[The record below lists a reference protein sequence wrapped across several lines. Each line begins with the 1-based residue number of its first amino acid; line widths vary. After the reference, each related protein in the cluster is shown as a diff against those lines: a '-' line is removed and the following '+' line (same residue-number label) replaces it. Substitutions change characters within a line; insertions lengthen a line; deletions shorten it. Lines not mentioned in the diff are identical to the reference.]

1 MSLPITPA
9 TTAAIT
15 TATTTASRFYTCP
28 DDWPSGLWC
37 DHHHPGDQPATA
49 SAQALLNNTIRVLQ
63 FSLLTFVVLRLLAR
77 FVSIG
82 ALVGLCLIVG
92 GFLYDVGF
100 GLPSVDAAATKTKIA
115 GLTASSEKE
124 SRLGFERVGAGSGY
138 PRSTSLWWI
147 LSAALTVLVLALVTR
162 YPRRG
167 MPGLSKSTKYR
178 PLAGHLSIG
187 SKPVTP
193 MENLRANPVDSKITT
208 KPGGSEHVPTR
219 TTLPTTIAILFLI
232 ALLIPMA
239 FADPNPEVTNIKR
252 SAQGDGDISP
262 IWITYYSTT
271 TTWLPAVTVTAP
283 PVVEASSPTTGSVET
298 SVGTD
303 WSSIPVPTTG
313 SGSVCTEAAQAV
325 CPVVEGR
332 KMGVLVRVVAVA

>member
-1 MSLPITPA
+1 
-9 TTAAIT
+9 
-15 TATTTASRFYTCP
+15 
-28 DDWPSGLWC
+28 
-37 DHHHPGDQPATA
+37 
-49 SAQALLNNTIRVLQ
+49 
-63 FSLLTFVVLRLLAR
+63 
-77 FVSIG
+77 
-82 ALVGLCLIVG
+82 
-92 GFLYDVGF
+92 
-100 GLPSVDAAATKTKIA
+100 
-115 GLTASSEKE
+115 
-124 SRLGFERVGAGSGY
+124 
-138 PRSTSLWWI
+138 
-147 LSAALTVLVLALVTR
+147 
-162 YPRRG
+162 
-167 MPGLSKSTKYR
+167 
-178 PLAGHLSIG
+178 
-187 SKPVTP
+187 